1 MNSVY
6 DRPLFANK
14 KQKRRDARTK
24 LLNMGG
30 IIASSPELMQA
41 AQPMQTMMSPV
52 TQQRNM
58 NQGGYIPGYDEG
70 GFIHNMKHRREDAGL
85 PSIINQIQTGT
96 IPPVDEQ
103 PSFNFLKNMFGGGSD
118 VDVSATAGSVT
129 LPGDEEVVT
138 DDVVT
143 DDVVTDEVVDP
154 DLNSN
159 EISTEEFTG
168 PEFEEVEAARQAALD
183 ILTSDGDELAKANQL
198 AAQVAG
204 QPLSGTEEEQTAQY
218 KDLIQQAFGKKANA
232 KTIAGLNRQITGFTI
247 AAGKDPRA
255 VVNIAN
261 GLKAGAE
268 AQKAQL
274 EADQTRSD
282 LIAKATLERGFQL
295 EDAALSRTESLEDRT
310 FKANLDR
317 ELATIAAEGKGRA
330 EIGFFQNRNELIKT
344 AFAQRAAR
352 FSGLANVG
360 SPGQEGGK
368 YKFVEKN
375 KDGTIVDSE
384 EGKKGAYRVPN
395 PLWPTNDQIVDESS
409 RLAAETDPTSRAAKE
424 YFKRKEEEG
433 TIETGNGSKKRPN
446 KVQID
451 MLRNNPTAKSITFFE
466 KKFGPGSSKQYLK

>member
-70 GFIHNMKHRREDAGL
+70 GSIHNMNHRRENAGL
-85 PSIINQIQTGT
+85 FSIMDQVKTSDG
-96 IPPVDEQ
+96 P
-103 PSFNFLKNMFGGGSD
+103 PSFNFLKNMFGGNEN

-129 LPGDEEVVT
+129 LPGDKEVIT
-138 DDVVT
+138 EDVVT
-143 DDVVTDEVVDP
+143 EKTEVVDP

-159 EISTEEFTG
+159 EFTG

-218 KDLIQQAFGKKANA
+218 KELIQQAFGKKANA

-295 EDAALSRTESLEDRT
+295 EDAATKRGQAEEDRDLNLASDLKIAKLRR
-310 FKANLDR
+310 KADTPAN
-317 ELATIAAEGKGRA
+317 RA
-330 EIGFFQNRNELIKT
+330 EIGFYQSRQVIHDYLTKKVEDF
-344 AFAQRAAR
+344 
-352 FSGLANVG
+352 
-360 SPGQEGGK
+360 SPGDAE
-368 YKFVEKN
+368 YMSPSA
-375 KDGTIVDSE
+375 IM
-384 EGKKGAYRVPN
+384 A
-395 PLWPTNDQIVDESS
+395 ESN
-409 RLAAETDPTSRAAKE
+409 RLAAEGNREAESAKLYLKEMEKKGSGGTETGAARDWVKNPPKTKKE
-424 YFKRKEEEG
+424 YNEVPVGGKYFD
-433 TIETGNGSKKRPN
+433 INKK
-446 KVQID
+446 Q
-451 MLRNNPTAKSITFFE
+451 TFT
-466 KKFGPGSSKQYLK
+466 KN

>member
-85 PSIINQIQTGT
+85 PSIMNQIKTGT

-118 VDVSATAGSVT
+118 VDVSATAGTVT
-129 LPGDEEVVT
+129 LPGSEEVVT
-138 DDVVT
+138 EAT
-143 DDVVTDEVVDP
+143 EVVDP
-154 DLNSN
+154 DLNTN
-159 EISTEEFTG
+159 EITTEEFTG

-204 QPLSGTEEEQTAQY
+204 EPLSGTEEEQTAQY
-218 KDLIQQAFGKKANA
+218 KDLIQRAFGKKANA

-282 LIAKATLERGFQL
+282 LIAKATLERGF
-295 EDAALSRTESLEDRT
+295 EIEDRDLENT
-310 FKANLDR
+310 RAVSAAKLLSDSRKF
-317 ELATIAAEGKGRA
+317 IAGLNSGPDTEKTRA
-330 EIGFFQNRNELIKT
+330 EIRFGQARDQILKRLMAESEYTNEFLEDGTKNPKYLSIEQIGERSNELAAGMEPNAPSAVAFLKRSKGTTTGTARDWVKNPPKTQKEYNEVPVGTEFFDVGKNRNFT
-344 AFAQRAAR
+344 
-352 FSGLANVG
+352 
-360 SPGQEGGK
+360 
-368 YKFVEKN
+368 
-375 KDGTIVDSE
+375 
-384 EGKKGAYRVPN
+384 KK
-395 PLWPTNDQIVDESS
+395 
-409 RLAAETDPTSRAAKE
+409 
-424 YFKRKEEEG
+424 
-433 TIETGNGSKKRPN
+433 
-446 KVQID
+446 
-451 MLRNNPTAKSITFFE
+451 
-466 KKFGPGSSKQYLK
+466 

>member
-70 GFIHNMKHRREDAGL
+70 GSIHNMNHRRENSGL
-85 PSIINQIQTGT
+85 FSIMDQIKTG
-96 IPPVDEQ
+96 DEP
-103 PSFNFLKNMFGGGSD
+103 PSFNFLKNMFGGSSD

-138 DDVVT
+138 NE
-143 DDVVTDEVVDP
+143 VVTDEVVDP

-159 EISTEEFTG
+159 EFTG

-183 ILTSDGDELAKANQL
+183 ILTSDSDELAKANQL

-204 QPLSGTEEEQTAQY
+204 EPLSGTEEEQTSQY

-282 LIAKATLERGFQL
+282 LIAKATLERGF
-295 EDAALSRTESLEDRT
+295 EIE
-310 FKANLDR
+310 DR
-317 ELATIAAEGKGRA
+317 ELDNTRAVGAAKLLSDSRKYIAGLKSGPDSEKTRA
-330 EIGFFQNRNELIKT
+330 EIRFGQSREQFLTKYIAASADLNPGDKGFMTDEEIIKKSNMMATISDPNAPSALEYIKKYGDPTETETARDWVKNPPKTQKEYNEVPVGTEFFDVGKNRNFT
-344 AFAQRAAR
+344 
-352 FSGLANVG
+352 
-360 SPGQEGGK
+360 
-368 YKFVEKN
+368 
-375 KDGTIVDSE
+375 
-384 EGKKGAYRVPN
+384 KK
-395 PLWPTNDQIVDESS
+395 
-409 RLAAETDPTSRAAKE
+409 
-424 YFKRKEEEG
+424 
-433 TIETGNGSKKRPN
+433 
-446 KVQID
+446 
-451 MLRNNPTAKSITFFE
+451 
-466 KKFGPGSSKQYLK
+466 

>member
-85 PSIINQIQTGT
+85 PSIMNQIKTGT

-103 PSFNFLKNMFGGGSD
+103 PSFNFLKNMLGGEEN

-129 LPGDEEVVT
+129 LPGGEEVVT
-138 DDVVT
+138 EDV
-143 DDVVTDEVVDP
+143 DFKGIDEV
-154 DLNSN
+154 NSNLYDDGN
-159 EISTEEFTG
+159 EISEM
-168 PEFEEVEAARQAALD
+168 EAARQAALD
-183 ILTSDGDELAKANQL
+183 ILTSDGGELAKANQL

-218 KDLIQQAFGKKANA
+218 KELIQQAFGKKANA

-282 LIAKATLERGFQL
+282 LIAKATLERGF
-295 EDAALSRTESLEDRT
+295 EIEDRDLENT
-310 FKANLDR
+310 RAVSAAKLLSDSRKF
-317 ELATIAAEGKGRA
+317 IAGLNSGPDTEKTRA
-330 EIGFFQNRNELIKT
+330 EIRFGQARDQVLKRLMAESEYTNEFLEDGTKNPKYLSIEQIGERSNELAAGMEPNAPSAVAFLNRSKGTATGTERDWVKNPPKTQEEYNEVPVGREFFDVGKNRNFT
-344 AFAQRAAR
+344 
-352 FSGLANVG
+352 
-360 SPGQEGGK
+360 
-368 YKFVEKN
+368 
-375 KDGTIVDSE
+375 
-384 EGKKGAYRVPN
+384 KK
-395 PLWPTNDQIVDESS
+395 
-409 RLAAETDPTSRAAKE
+409 
-424 YFKRKEEEG
+424 
-433 TIETGNGSKKRPN
+433 
-446 KVQID
+446 
-451 MLRNNPTAKSITFFE
+451 
-466 KKFGPGSSKQYLK
+466 

>member
-30 IIASSPELMQA
+30 IVASSPELMQA

-85 PSIINQIQTGT
+85 PSIMNQIKTGT
-96 IPPVDEQ
+96 IPPVSEQ

-118 VDVSATAGSVT
+118 VDVSATAGTVT
-129 LPGDEEVVT
+129 LPGSEEVVT
-138 DDVVT
+138 EAT
-143 DDVVTDEVVDP
+143 EVVDP
-154 DLNSN
+154 DLNTN
-159 EISTEEFTG
+159 EITTEEFTG

-183 ILTSDGDELAKANQL
+183 ILTSDSDELAKANQL

-218 KDLIQQAFGKKANA
+218 KDLIQRAFGKKANA

-261 GLKAGAE
+261 GLRAGAE

-295 EDAALSRTESLEDRT
+295 EDAATKRGQAEEDRDLNLASDLKIAKLRR
-310 FKANLDR
+310 KADTPAN
-317 ELATIAAEGKGRA
+317 RA
-330 EIGFFQNRNELIKT
+330 EIGFYQSRNTIHAYLTKQVEG
-344 AFAQRAAR
+344 FAPEDAEYMSPSAIMAE
-352 FSGLANVG
+352 AN
-360 SPGQEGGK
+360 
-368 YKFVEKN
+368 
-375 KDGTIVDSE
+375 
-384 EGKKGAYRVPN
+384 
-395 PLWPTNDQIVDESS
+395 
-409 RLAAETDPTSRAAKE
+409 RLAAEGNPEAESAKLYLKE
-424 YFKRKEEEG
+424 MEKRGSGGTETGTARDWVKNPPKTKEEYNEVPVG
-433 TIETGNGSKKRPN
+433 GKYFDINKK
-446 KVQID
+446 Q
-451 MLRNNPTAKSITFFE
+451 TFT
-466 KKFGPGSSKQYLK
+466 KK

>member
-30 IIASSPELMQA
+30 IVASSPELMQA

-85 PSIINQIQTGT
+85 PSIMNQIKTGT

-118 VDVSATAGSVT
+118 VDVSATAGTVT
-129 LPGDEEVVT
+129 LPGSEEVVT
-138 DDVVT
+138 EAT
-143 DDVVTDEVVDP
+143 EVVDP
-154 DLNSN
+154 DLNTN
-159 EISTEEFTG
+159 EITTEEFTG

-183 ILTSDGDELAKANQL
+183 ILTSDSDELAKANQL

-218 KDLIQQAFGKKANA
+218 KDLIQRAFGKKANA

-261 GLKAGAE
+261 GLRAGAE

-295 EDAALSRTESLEDRT
+295 EDAATKRGQAEEDRDLNLASDLKIAKLRR
-310 FKANLDR
+310 KADTPAN
-317 ELATIAAEGKGRA
+317 RA
-330 EIGFFQNRNELIKT
+330 EIGFYQSRNTIHAYLTKQVEG
-344 AFAQRAAR
+344 FAPEDAEYMSPSAIMAE
-352 FSGLANVG
+352 AN
-360 SPGQEGGK
+360 
-368 YKFVEKN
+368 
-375 KDGTIVDSE
+375 
-384 EGKKGAYRVPN
+384 
-395 PLWPTNDQIVDESS
+395 
-409 RLAAETDPTSRAAKE
+409 RLAAEGNPEAESAKLYLKE
-424 YFKRKEEEG
+424 MEKRGSGGTETGTARDWVKNPPKTKEEYNEVPVG
-433 TIETGNGSKKRPN
+433 GKYFDINKK
-446 KVQID
+446 Q
-451 MLRNNPTAKSITFFE
+451 TFT
-466 KKFGPGSSKQYLK
+466 KK

>member
-30 IIASSPELMQA
+30 IVASSPELMQA

-85 PSIINQIQTGT
+85 PSIMNQIKTGT
-96 IPPVDEQ
+96 IPPVSEQ

-118 VDVSATAGSVT
+118 VDVSATAGTVT
-129 LPGDEEVVT
+129 LPGSEEVVT
-138 DDVVT
+138 EAT
-143 DDVVTDEVVDP
+143 EVVDP
-154 DLNSN
+154 DLNTN
-159 EISTEEFTG
+159 EITTEEFTG

-218 KDLIQQAFGKKANA
+218 KDLIQRAFGKKANA

-261 GLKAGAE
+261 GLRAGAE

-295 EDAALSRTESLEDRT
+295 EDAATKRGQAEEDRDLNLASDLKIAKLRR
-310 FKANLDR
+310 KADTPAN
-317 ELATIAAEGKGRA
+317 RA
-330 EIGFFQNRNELIKT
+330 EIGFYQSRNTIHAYLTKQVEG
-344 AFAQRAAR
+344 FAPEDAEYMSPSAIMAE
-352 FSGLANVG
+352 AN
-360 SPGQEGGK
+360 
-368 YKFVEKN
+368 
-375 KDGTIVDSE
+375 
-384 EGKKGAYRVPN
+384 
-395 PLWPTNDQIVDESS
+395 
-409 RLAAETDPTSRAAKE
+409 RLAAEGNPEAESAKLYLKE
-424 YFKRKEEEG
+424 MEKRGSGGTETGTARDWVKNPPKTKEEYNEVPVG
-433 TIETGNGSKKRPN
+433 GKYFDINKK
-446 KVQID
+446 Q
-451 MLRNNPTAKSITFFE
+451 TFT
-466 KKFGPGSSKQYLK
+466 KK

>member
-85 PSIINQIQTGT
+85 PSIMNQIKTGT
-96 IPPVDEQ
+96 IPPVSEQ
-103 PSFNFLKNMFGGGSD
+103 PSFNFLQNMLGGEEN

-129 LPGDEEVVT
+129 LPGGEEVVT
-138 DDVVT
+138 EDV
-143 DDVVTDEVVDP
+143 DFKGIDEV
-154 DLNSN
+154 NSNLYDDGN
-159 EISTEEFTG
+159 EISEM
-168 PEFEEVEAARQAALD
+168 EAARQAALD
-183 ILTSDGDELAKANQL
+183 ILTSDSDELAKANQL
-198 AAQVAG
+198 AAQVARE
-204 QPLSGTEEEQTAQY
+204 PLSGTEEEQTAQY
-218 KDLIQQAFGKKANA
+218 KDLIQRAFGKKANA

-282 LIAKATLERGFQL
+282 LIAKATLERGF
-295 EDAALSRTESLEDRT
+295 EIEDRDLENT
-310 FKANLDR
+310 RAVSAAKLLSDSRKF
-317 ELATIAAEGKGRA
+317 IAGLNSGPDTEKTRA
-330 EIGFFQNRNELIKT
+330 EIRFGQARDQVLKRLMAESEYTNEFLEDGTKNPKYLSIEQIGERSNELAAGMEPNAPSAVAFLNRSKGTATGTERDWVKNPPKTQEEYNEVPVGREFFDVGKNRNFT
-344 AFAQRAAR
+344 
-352 FSGLANVG
+352 
-360 SPGQEGGK
+360 
-368 YKFVEKN
+368 
-375 KDGTIVDSE
+375 
-384 EGKKGAYRVPN
+384 KK
-395 PLWPTNDQIVDESS
+395 
-409 RLAAETDPTSRAAKE
+409 
-424 YFKRKEEEG
+424 
-433 TIETGNGSKKRPN
+433 
-446 KVQID
+446 
-451 MLRNNPTAKSITFFE
+451 
-466 KKFGPGSSKQYLK
+466 

>member
-30 IIASSPELMQA
+30 IVASSPELMQA

-85 PSIINQIQTGT
+85 PSIMNQIKTGA
-96 IPPVDEQ
+96 IPPVSEQ
-103 PSFNFLKNMFGGGSD
+103 PSFNFLQNMLGGEEN

-129 LPGDEEVVT
+129 LPGGEEVVT
-138 DDVVT
+138 KDVAT
-143 DDVVTDEVVDP
+143 EKTEVVDP

-159 EISTEEFTG
+159 EFTG

-204 QPLSGTEEEQTAQY
+204 EPLSGTEEEQTAQY
-218 KDLIQQAFGKKANA
+218 KDLIQRAFGKKANA

-295 EDAALSRTESLEDRT
+295 EDAATKRTQSVEDRDLNLASDLKIAKLRR
-310 FKANLDR
+310 KADTPAN
-317 ELATIAAEGKGRA
+317 RA
-330 EIGFFQNRNELIKT
+330 EIGFYQSRNTIHAYLTKQVEG
-344 AFAQRAAR
+344 FAPEDAEYM
-352 FSGLANVG
+352 
-360 SPGQEGGK
+360 SPSA
-368 YKFVEKN
+368 
-375 KDGTIVDSE
+375 IM
-384 EGKKGAYRVPN
+384 A
-395 PLWPTNDQIVDESS
+395 ESN
-409 RLAAETDPTSRAAKE
+409 RLAAEGNREAESAKLYLKE
-424 YFKRKEEEG
+424 MEKKGSGGTARDWVKNPPKTKEEYNEVPVG
-433 TIETGNGSKKRPN
+433 GKYFDINKK
-446 KVQID
+446 Q
-451 MLRNNPTAKSITFFE
+451 TFT
-466 KKFGPGSSKQYLK
+466 KK

>member
-70 GFIHNMKHRREDAGL
+70 GFIHNMKHRREDVGL
-85 PSIINQIQTGT
+85 PSIMNQIKTGT

-118 VDVSATAGSVT
+118 VDVSATAGTVT
-129 LPGDEEVVT
+129 LPGSEEVVT
-138 DDVVT
+138 EAT
-143 DDVVTDEVVDP
+143 EVVDP
-154 DLNSN
+154 DLNTN
-159 EISTEEFTG
+159 EITTEEFTG

-183 ILTSDGDELAKANQL
+183 ILTSDSDELAKANQL

-204 QPLSGTEEEQTAQY
+204 EPLSGTEEEQTAQY
-218 KDLIQQAFGKKANA
+218 KDLIQRAFGKKANA

-261 GLKAGAE
+261 GLRAGAE

-295 EDAALSRTESLEDRT
+295 DDAALSRTESLEDRT
-310 FKANLDR
+310 FKAKLDR
-317 ELATIAAEGKGRA
+317 ELATIAAEGKGRS

-344 AFAQRAAR
+344 AFEQRKAR
-352 FSGLANVG
+352 FSSLGNMG

-368 YKFVEKN
+368 YKYVEKN
-375 KDGTIVDSE
+375 KDGNIVDSE
-384 EGKKGAYRVPN
+384 EGKEGAYRIPN
-395 PLWPTNDQIVDESS
+395 PLCPTNDQILDESS
-409 RLAAETDPTSRAAKE
+409 REAAETDPTSRAAKE

>member
-14 KQKRRDARTK
+14 KRKRRDARTK

-30 IIASSPELMQA
+30 IVASSPELMQA
-41 AQPMQTMMSPV
+41 VSQAPRS
-52 TQQRNM
+52 M

-85 PSIINQIQTGT
+85 PSIMNQIKTGT
-96 IPPVDEQ
+96 IPPVSEQ

-118 VDVSATAGSVT
+118 VDISATAGSVT
-129 LPGDEEVVT
+129 LPGDKKVVT
-138 DDVVT
+138 EDVVT
-143 DDVVTDEVVDP
+143 EKTEVVDP

-159 EISTEEFTG
+159 EFTG

-204 QPLSGTEEEQTAQY
+204 EPLSGTEEEQTAQY
-218 KDLIQQAFGKKANA
+218 KDLIQRAFGKKANA

-274 EADQTRSD
+274 EADQTRAD
-282 LIAKATLERGFQL
+282 LIAKATLERGF
-295 EDAALSRTESLEDRT
+295 EIEDRDLENT
-310 FKANLDR
+310 RAIEAAKLLAESR
-317 ELATIAAEGKGRA
+317 EKIAGLRAAPDSEKTRA
-330 EIGFFQNRNELIKT
+330 EIRFGQAREQFLTALLKETEYIDEFLEDGKT
-344 AFAQRAAR
+344 KNPEYRTPEQL
-352 FSGLANVG
+352 GEEAN
-360 SPGQEGGK
+360 
-368 YKFVEKN
+368 
-375 KDGTIVDSE
+375 
-384 EGKKGAYRVPN
+384 
-395 PLWPTNDQIVDESS
+395 
-409 RLAAETDPTSRAAKE
+409 RLAAGLEPNAPGAVA
-424 YFKRKEEEG
+424 FLKR
-433 TIETGNGSKKRPN
+433 N
-446 KVQID
+446 
-451 MLRNNPTAKSITFFE
+451 E
-466 KKFGPGSSKQYLK
+466 KKKKPSDGFGEVTIID